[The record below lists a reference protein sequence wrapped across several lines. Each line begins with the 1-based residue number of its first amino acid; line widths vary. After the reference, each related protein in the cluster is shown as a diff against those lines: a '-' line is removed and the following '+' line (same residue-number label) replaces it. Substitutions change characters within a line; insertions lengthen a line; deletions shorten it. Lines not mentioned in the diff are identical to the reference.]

1 MSELVSFATRVDDL
15 AAIWSGGEKVV
26 EQVSQAVRKIP
37 GFGGKGFRMKEIVLD
52 LAEMTRAEH
61 PGIEEELLDFG
72 VVGPG
77 PRRTLNFINN
87 RRWFD
92 NEQDRSPA
100 AEEMYVAELREFR
113 DYLHDHTNVT
123 ELKELNLLGVQFA
136 LCAASKYFFYL
147 RYESGPLYRPAS
159 RDFELVLQDVSSAE
173 AKRLRVIWDYWEEG
187 PEESGEMI
195 DEQLHPDHLIP
206 H

>member
-1 MSELVSFATRVDDL
+1 
-15 AAIWSGGEKVV
+15 
-26 EQVSQAVRKIP
+26 
-37 GFGGKGFRMKEIVLD
+37 MKEIVID

-77 PRRTLNFINN
+77 PRRALNFINN

-113 DYLHDHTNVT
+113 DYAHEHTNVE
-123 ELKELNLLGVQFA
+123 ELKELNIWGVQFA
-136 LCAASKYFFYL
+136 LCEASN
-147 RYESGPLYRPAS
+147 
-159 RDFELVLQDVSSAE
+159 
-173 AKRLRVIWDYWEEG
+173 
-187 PEESGEMI
+187 
-195 DEQLHPDHLIP
+195 
-206 H
+206 